1 MIRVLHLTG
10 TSAVGDG
17 VFASLLALYRKID
30 RGQMVWDCLTFSQNE
45 SCYETEWRA
54 LGGSIFRLPIPSLTS
69 FLHLRQTISN
79 VCSVQPHYQV
89 AHCHV
94 PALSGPFFS
103 EAKRENIPVR
113 VLHSH
118 STAWTSGSWRKSLR
132 NACCTRVGQHMA
144 NAHLACSQRAA
155 DFLFGKHAKS
165 TILPPAIETGDFAFC
180 KKVRQQVRKALNL
193 QGKYVIG
200 HVGRF
205 TPEKNHRFLVE
216 VFAYLH
222 RIYPNSALL
231 LAGDG
236 VCKQSVECL
245 CAHMGLSVRFLGA
258 QQNIAPF
265 LQAMDVFVFPSI
277 FEGFGAV
284 LLEAQAAGLP
294 CVVSDTLPQD
304 AWISSGI
311 HALSLRNDSPERWA
325 KQILAMRNGGRL
337 AVPDFYAE
345 GYNATQAADALA
357 HFYKEGLRRSRQA

>member
-17 VFASLLALYRKID
+17 VFASLLTLYRKID
-30 RGQMVWDCLTFSQNE
+30 RDQMVWDCLTFSQSE
-45 SCYETEWRA
+45 SCYEAEWRA
-54 LGGSIFRLPIPSLTS
+54 LGGGVFRLPIPSMPSILR
-69 FLHLRQTISN
+69 LRQTVSN
-79 VCSVQPHYQV
+79 VFSGQPRYQV

-94 PALSGPFFS
+94 PALSGPFLS
-103 EAKRENIPVR
+103 AAKRENVLLR
-113 VLHSH
+113 VLHGH

-132 NACCTRVGQHMA
+132 NACCTRAGQHMA

-155 DFLFGKHAKS
+155 DFLFGKHATS
-165 TILPPAIETGDFAFC
+165 AILSPAIETGDFAFC
-180 KKVRQQVRKALNL
+180 EKVRQQVREALHV

-205 TPEKNHRFLVE
+205 TREKNQRFLVE
-216 VFAYLH
+216 VFAHLH
-222 RIYPNSALL
+222 RMYPNSVLL

-236 VCKQSVECL
+236 ICKPFVESL
-245 CAHMGLSVRFLGA
+245 CAHMGSSVCFLGA

-265 LQAMDVFVFPSI
+265 FQAMDVFVFPSI

-304 AWISSGI
+304 AWLSSGV
-311 HALSLRNDSPERWA
+311 HALSLRNDSAEQWA

-337 AVPDFYAE
+337 PAPDFYAK
-345 GYNATQAADALA
+345 GYDAAQAATVLTQ
-357 HFYKEGLRRSRQA
+357 FYKDGLWRLRQA